1 MQQLFRPSEPCEA
14 PTRQPA
20 TLILQIVRLPSDII
34 LHMHAASIIKPV
46 PCRSDRSRSWTSQ
59 SVLMYRASSG
69 KQLRPMHKALIDGPK
84 QPHFRKDRRPKRHG
98 VFDKTPPRHRPES
111 QPSRSSTPPQLRNQ
125 ILRVATEAFGD
136 IEVEE
141 ASPQNSPMPPSP
153 CTPPF
158 PPPHPDD
165 HEEQEPEQLQDDHR
179 PTIQDVM
186 DMVTTVQRALIDSHG
201 KLGSLFQKTSTVLA
215 TQHEAM
221 TALISCCKQQ
231 LHIVESLVRQ
241 GTPDW
246 S

>member
-1 MQQLFRPSEPCEA
+1 M
-14 PTRQPA
+14 
-20 TLILQIVRLPSDII
+20 
-34 LHMHAASIIKPV
+34 
-46 PCRSDRSRSWTSQ
+46 
-59 SVLMYRASSG
+59 
-69 KQLRPMHKALIDGPK
+69 
-84 QPHFRKDRRPKRHG
+84 
-98 VFDKTPPRHRPES
+98 
-111 QPSRSSTPPQLRNQ
+111 
-125 ILRVATEAFGD
+125 LRVATEAFDD

-141 ASPQNSPMPPSP
+141 APPQNSPMPPSP

-201 KLGSLFQKTSTVLA
+201 KLETLFQKTSTVLA